1 MEFTGIVHKIFDT
14 EQISDTFKKREF
26 IIESSVEAK
35 DNFYTELISFQFIQS
50 RCDLLDKIQVGQK
63 VDIGFNIKGR
73 KWKNPQGV
81 DKYFNTLQ
89 AWKINV
95 KGDTNDQQKDEPREL
110 PPMPDF
116 NAPVSEDDIPYDIP
130 F

>member
-26 IIESSVEAK
+26 IIEFSVEAK
-35 DNFYTELISFQFIQS
+35 DNFYTELISFQFIQDK
-50 RCDLLDKIQVGQK
+50 CDLLDKIQVGQK
-63 VDIGFNIKGR
+63 VDIAFNLKGR
-73 KWKNPQGV
+73 KWTNPQGV

-95 KGDTNDQQKDEPREL
+95 KGDTNYSNNTQP
-110 PPMPDF
+110 
-116 NAPVSEDDIPYDIP
+116 
-130 F
+130 

>member
-1 MEFTGIVHKIFDT
+1 MEFTGIVHKIVDT

-35 DNFYTELISFQFIQS
+35 DNLYTELISFQFIQS
-50 RCDLLDKIQVGQK
+50 RCDLLENIQVGQK
-63 VDIGFNIKGR
+63 VDIAFNLKGR
-73 KWKNPQGV
+73 KWTNPQGI

-95 KGDTNDQQKDEPREL
+95 KGDTNNSNNTQPKDEPREL

-116 NAPVSEDDIPYDIP
+116 NAPVSEDEVP

>member
-35 DNFYTELISFQFIQS
+35 DNFYTELISFQFIQDK
-50 RCDLLDKIQVGQK
+50 CDLLDKIQVGQK
-63 VDIGFNIKGR
+63 VDIAFNLKGR
-73 KWKNPQGV
+73 KWTNPQGV

-95 KGDTNDQQKDEPREL
+95 KGDTNNQQKDEPREL
-110 PPMPDF
+110 PPMPDLD
-116 NAPVSEDDIPYDIP
+116 APVSEDEVP

>member
-35 DNFYTELISFQFIQS
+35 DNFYTELISFQFIQDK
-50 RCDLLDKIQVGQK
+50 CDFLDNIQVGQK
-63 VDIGFNIKGR
+63 VDIAFNLKGR
-73 KWKNPQGV
+73 KWTNPQGI

-95 KGDTNDQQKDEPREL
+95 KGDTNNSNNTQPKDEPREL

-116 NAPVSEDDIPYDIP
+116 NAPVSEDEVP

>member
-35 DNFYTELISFQFIQS
+35 DNLYTELISFQFIQS
-50 RCDLLDKIQVGQK
+50 RCDLLEDIQVGQK
-63 VDIGFNIKGR
+63 VDIAFNLKGR
-73 KWKNPQGV
+73 KWTNPQGI

-95 KGDTNDQQKDEPREL
+95 KGDTNNSNNTQPKDEPREL

-116 NAPVSEDDIPYDIP
+116 NAPVSEDEVP

>member
-26 IIESSVEAK
+26 IIESSAEAK
-35 DNFYTELISFQFIQS
+35 DNLYTELISFQFIQS
-50 RCDLLDKIQVGQK
+50 RCDLLDKIQGGQK

-89 AWKINV
+89 AWKINI
-95 KGDTNDQQKDEPREL
+95 KGDTNNSSNNQPKDEPREL

-116 NAPVSEDDIPYDIP
+116 NAPVSEDEVP